1 MEQALIFPCAKGC
14 EQVLGQEL
22 EQLGLSQ
29 IVVGNMVV
37 QAKGTPES
45 AYRVCLWSRV
55 ASRVLWVL
63 AEGEANNPDEI
74 YEISQAV
81 DWENHLDRMNTFAV
95 SFNGED
101 PKRGIRNTQFGAL
114 KIKDGLVDRLR
125 EKTGRRPNVDGQN
138 PEISV
143 EGHFRNGRLV
153 LALDLSGGALHQ
165 RGYRSAQGIAPL
177 KENLAATVLYR
188 ANWIERAKEGYN
200 LIDPMC
206 GSGTLLL
213 EALLMAGDIAPALT
227 REKFGFEHW
236 LPHKPSVWKRLIEEA
251 KERKEAGLSALD
263 LKIWGFDAN
272 PQALYCARTNA
283 EHLKLSHCLH
293 FERREIG
300 QFQHVK
306 GYGQRGLI
314 VSNPP
319 YGERLGTLSELVP
332 TYEIL
337 GASFKTFPN
346 DWQMALISGNAEM
359 LKRLKLHQFKTY
371 HASNGGI
378 DTDIGIYHRDAQ
390 PEKQEEIVQPSA
402 YVSEQAK
409 MFANRLRKNFKKALA
424 EAEKL
429 NVNAYRVYD
438 QDMPEYAVAIDLYGD
453 FVHIQEYAPPK
464 TVDPKKARER
474 LLDVVRITPEI
485 LGIPRQNVSLK
496 VREKQAGKN
505 QYEKKAERGEFITI
519 RENEA
524 LLTVNL
530 FDYLDTGLFLDHR
543 AMRRRLFEEAKG
555 KRFLNLFCYTAS
567 ASVQAG
573 LGGAVHTTSV
583 DLSQTYLDW
592 AHRNFDE
599 NQLDDRHRLIKAD
612 VMEWLNSGTSEFDL
626 IFCDPPTFSNTKKTQ
641 RVFDV
646 QRDHF
651 ELINRCMKRLAKDGT
666 LYFSNNYRRF
676 TLDPRLSELFKIEP
690 VKALDFDFERRP
702 NIHSVWRIKHLI

>member
-1 MEQALIFPCAKGC
+1 M
-14 EQVLGQEL
+14 
-22 EQLGLSQ
+22 
-29 IVVGNMVV
+29 
-37 QAKGTPES
+37 
-45 AYRVCLWSRV
+45 
-55 ASRVLWVL
+55 
-63 AEGEANNPDEI
+63 
-74 YEISQAV
+74 
-81 DWENHLDRMNTFAV
+81 
-95 SFNGED
+95 
-101 PKRGIRNTQFGAL
+101 
-114 KIKDGLVDRLR
+114 
-125 EKTGRRPNVDGQN
+125 
-138 PEISV
+138 
-143 EGHFRNGRLV
+143 
-153 LALDLSGGALHQ
+153 
-165 RGYRSAQGIAPL
+165 
-177 KENLAATVLYR
+177 
-188 ANWIERAKEGYN
+188 
-200 LIDPMC
+200 
-206 GSGTLLL
+206 
-213 EALLMAGDIAPALT
+213 
-227 REKFGFEHW
+227 
-236 LPHKPSVWKRLIEEA
+236 
-251 KERKEAGLSALD
+251 
-263 LKIWGFDAN
+263 
-272 PQALYCARTNA
+272 
-283 EHLKLSHCLH
+283 
-293 FERREIG
+293 
-300 QFQHVK
+300 
-306 GYGQRGLI
+306 
-314 VSNPP
+314 
-319 YGERLGTLSELVP
+319 
-332 TYEIL
+332 
-337 GASFKTFPN
+337 
-346 DWQMALISGNAEM
+346 
-359 LKRLKLHQFKTY
+359 
-371 HASNGGI
+371 
-378 DTDIGIYHRDAQ
+378 
-390 PEKQEEIVQPSA
+390 
-402 YVSEQAK
+402 SEQAK